1 MRVGLRKRSLKKQS
15 RRKNENNGGKNPR
28 KTGVREAMEGGSF
41 DKESTVNNVKSTE
54 TCQIRTKKCAVGLA
68 LEITVT
74 LMKVVSMS
82 EGDRSQT

>member
-1 MRVGLRKRSLKKQS
+1 
-15 RRKNENNGGKNPR
+15 
-28 KTGVREAMEGGSF
+28 MEGGSF
-41 DKESTVNNVKSTE
+41 DKASMVNNVKSME